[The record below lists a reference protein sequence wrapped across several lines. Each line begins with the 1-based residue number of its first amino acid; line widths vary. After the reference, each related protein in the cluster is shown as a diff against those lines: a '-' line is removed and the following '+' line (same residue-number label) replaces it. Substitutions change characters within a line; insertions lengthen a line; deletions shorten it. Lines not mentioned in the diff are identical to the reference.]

1 MKVVLTHEES
11 ENLFFDALCNGLGYV
26 ESGYNLELE
35 FSDLEYEDAKKKLS
49 GGCYEDILMGILR
62 NGGSLTLKDLDDAY
76 TETIFLKDV
85 HERVADTPIR
95 HLLDAINEQGDAV
108 TADVIIQSV
117 FFREVVFG

>member
-26 ESGYNLELE
+26 ESGYSLRLE
-35 FSDLEYEDAKKKLS
+35 FSDLEFKDAKEKLS

-62 NGGSLTLKDLDDAY
+62 NGGSLTLRDFDDY

-95 HLLDAINEQGDAV
+95 HLLDAINERGDAD

-117 FFREVVFG
+117 FFKEVVFG